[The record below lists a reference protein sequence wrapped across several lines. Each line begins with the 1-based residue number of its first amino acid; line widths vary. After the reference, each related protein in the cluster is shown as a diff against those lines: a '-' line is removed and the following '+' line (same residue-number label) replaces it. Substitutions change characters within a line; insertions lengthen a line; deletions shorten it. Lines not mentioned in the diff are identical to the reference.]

1 MQFPGS
7 QVKIAALLLLRTM
20 CVCRFVLL
28 KRLCA
33 RVMRIILKRAKDHQ
47 SFPGHSRCVYAHI
60 HVCQSCVSAASMWLS
75 SLRRYQDAADDGAAE
90 EEEQEQLTEEE
101 KAEKAEK
108 EKQQQLERAL
118 RRTKVLSDAQ
128 QSFGEQN
135 MDFLRV

>member
-1 MQFPGS
+1 MTQLPNYVVTGSVNTPSGGVQAPPQGVVMQFPGS

-60 HVCQSCVSAASMWLS
+60 HVCQSCVSAASM
-75 SLRRYQDAADDGAAE
+75 
-90 EEEQEQLTEEE
+90 
-101 KAEKAEK
+101 
-108 EKQQQLERAL
+108 
-118 RRTKVLSDAQ
+118 
-128 QSFGEQN
+128 
-135 MDFLRV
+135 